1 MTEREFFTMSVQNH
15 IVDYDR
21 VLSGVLTADKKRRR
35 GASRALFPI
44 AACLVCILIT
54 VACIPKARAE
64 VLSWFG
70 WSTTPGEYLGK
81 DSEARED
88 AEQVNALITEAEN
101 DHSGGEV
108 TSSGEFGRVSE
119 LLAERLDVTP
129 LEALYDGNSVYITMN
144 LGGDF
149 GVWLLE
155 NYTGGSVAS
164 VAIPPE
170 KLGGFFSPTVP
181 ESFLSGEE
189 VYYSHTTGQLVMTL
203 PDGSEISGS
212 VSVVQDEAL
221 AALFKQASETPQD
234 ADALVAAYLA
244 EHDVKAYAAMK
255 ADPERLKAL
264 ADASGRIEGK
274 LSLLLQIELEGSVDA
289 ASATV
294 LQADIGSIPVDVA
307 TYRTFAEQV
316 NGTSETAEWSGETI
330 LTYFDDSDADSS
342 TYGYNVYTNHILALD
357 GLKMKALSVEVDAT
371 GIKKLQVEVTLPET
385 WSEEE
390 IRAFSGT
397 YGIHFQLLIN
407 GSAGDWIVNGNL
419 RALEAVDSSRRVW
432 YCRAAGN
439 VPLGLLPE
447 IDELTLIPYISYY
460 TAYYELNADQS
471 GERTVRGEVTPLA
484 LDEPFS
490 LWNEYYGGFDATT
503 TYYPEYALA
512 FSIPQAE
519 AGSDG

>member
-1 MTEREFFTMSVQNH
+1 MTEHEFLTMSVQNH

-21 VLSGVLTADKKRRR
+21 VLSGVLTADNQRKR
-35 GASRALFPI
+35 GASRVLFPI

-70 WSTTPGEYLGK
+70 WSTTPGDYLGK
-81 DSEARED
+81 DSEAREG
-88 AEQVNALITEAEN
+88 AEKVDALITEAKRDN
-101 DHSGGEV
+101 SGGEV
-108 TSSGEFGRVSE
+108 TDSGEFGRVSE
-119 LLAERLDVTP
+119 LLAERLGVMP
-129 LEALYDGNSVYITMN
+129 LEALYDGDSVYVTMN
-144 LGGDF
+144 LDGDF

-170 KLGGFFSPTVP
+170 NLGGFFSPTVP

-203 PDGSEISGS
+203 PDGSEISGY
-212 VSVVQDEAL
+212 VDIVKNEAL
-221 AALFKQASETPQD
+221 TVLFKQVSENPQD

-244 EHDVKAYAAMK
+244 EHDIKAYAAMK
-255 ADPERLKAL
+255 VDSERLKAL

-274 LSLLLQIELEGSVDA
+274 LSLLLQIELGSSDDA
-289 ASATV
+289 APTTV

-307 TYRTFAEQV
+307 TYRTFAEKV

-330 LTYFDDSDADSS
+330 LTYFDDSGVDCS
-342 TYGYNVYTNHILALD
+342 TYGYNVYTNHVLALD

-371 GIKKLQVEVTLPET
+371 GIRKLQVEVTLPEY

-390 IRAFSGT
+390 IRAFSDT

-407 GSAGDWIVNGNL
+407 GNAGDWIINGNL
-419 RALEAVDSSRRVW
+419 RALEAADSSQRVW

-447 IDELTLIPYISYY
+447 INELTLIPYISYN
-460 TAYYELNADQS
+460 TAYCELDADQS
-471 GERTVRGEVTPLA
+471 GERTIRGKVTPLA

-490 LWNEYYGGFDATT
+490 LWNEYYGGFDTNT

-519 AGSDG
+519 MGSDG